1 MFVLGNYTIDTGA
14 YGTPYD
20 AGISTSGALQWSW
33 NNKEKTCITV
43 SIHPMDDSNIS
54 KLSDDE
60 YMALFIQ
67 TGLVGTIE
75 AIDAMVDTSSK
86 DPDFNNSEELWKK
99 LSPIVVEK
107 PYPGCMAIS
116 SNHPEF
122 KVYVGA
128 INKFDYVTIVST
140 EEDEM
145 MALIMSELKI
155 YPKEESNA
163 ARLQAIQKR
172 L

>member
-1 MFVLGNYTIDTGA
+1 
-14 YGTPYD
+14 
-20 AGISTSGALQWSW
+20 
-33 NNKEKTCITV
+33 
-43 SIHPMDDSNIS
+43 
-54 KLSDDE
+54 
-60 YMALFIQ
+60 
-67 TGLVGTIE
+67 
-75 AIDAMVDTSSK
+75 MVDTSSK

-116 SNHPEF
+116 PNRPEF

-155 YPKEESNA
+155 YSKEESNA